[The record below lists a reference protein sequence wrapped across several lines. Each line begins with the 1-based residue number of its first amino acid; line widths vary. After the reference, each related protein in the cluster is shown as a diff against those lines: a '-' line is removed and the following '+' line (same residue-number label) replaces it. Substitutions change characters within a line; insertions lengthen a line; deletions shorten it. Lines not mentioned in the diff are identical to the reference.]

1 MEGYASAYDV
11 CNDRDVYTG
20 SGVGDDFRGFVHT
33 AVHDDINLFWVHDG
47 RVCGMARIREMM
59 ALLGSLLGF
68 GSSFLPEVLSYFKA
82 NQVQKHRMEM
92 MQLETQLA
100 QKRSEMK
107 LVELDKQADI
117 AETKGLYEHDRSI
130 DAGGFINALRG
141 SVRPVITYAFF
152 GLFVATKVVIM
163 VKVGQ
168 SGGDWTEAVELMW
181 DPETAGLMSAVLA
194 FWFGNRAISKYAA
207 K

>member
-1 MEGYASAYDV
+1 M
-11 CNDRDVYTG
+11 
-20 SGVGDDFRGFVHT
+20 
-33 AVHDDINLFWVHDG
+33 I
-47 RVCGMARIREMM
+47 

-68 GSSFLPEVLSYFKA
+68 GSSFLPEVLNYFKA
-82 NQVQKHRMEM
+82 NQQQKHRMEM

-107 LVELDKQADI
+107 LVELDKKADI
-117 AETKGLYEHDRSI
+117 EEAKGLYAHDQSI

-152 GLFVATKVVIM
+152 LLFCATKVVIM
-163 VKVGQ
+163 VKVMQ
-168 SGGDWTEAVELMW
+168 SGGDWTQAVDLMF
-181 DPETAGLMSAVLA
+181 DSETKGLFSAVLA
-194 FWFGNRAISKYAA
+194 FWFGNRALSKYAV